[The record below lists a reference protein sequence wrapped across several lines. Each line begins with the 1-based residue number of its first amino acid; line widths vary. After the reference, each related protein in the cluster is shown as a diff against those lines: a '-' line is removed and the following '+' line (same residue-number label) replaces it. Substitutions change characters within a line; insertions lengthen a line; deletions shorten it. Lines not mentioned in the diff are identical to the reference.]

1 MITNLLAILT
11 SAAEE
16 GTLGELTARPCAR
29 RRVASQPRHDGQGR
43 CHHRRQRPA
52 RIRKHRS
59 VIIRP
64 RHAPTTQGSDPIC
77 TYLAVERGTDEE
89 AKEGMRRRGAEG
101 RGAAAAR
108 KPEAVRP
115 RTAARKEREAEPR
128 HAMAKIWSE
137 GRGSGRLLCG
147 GRTNGRM
154 ACGFR
159 VLDKTCIVMGFLLG
173 RRAQFRTL

>member
-29 RRVASQPRHDGQGR
+29 HRVASQPRHDGQGR
-43 CHHRRQRPA
+43 SHHRRQRPA
-52 RIRKHRS
+52 RIRNHRS
-59 VIIRP
+59 LTIRP
-64 RHAPTTQGSDPIC
+64 QHAPTTQGS
-77 TYLAVERGTDEE
+77 TYLAVERGADEE

-101 RGAAAAR
+101 RGAAAEQ
-108 KPEAVRP
+108 KLEAVRP

-128 HAMAKIWSE
+128 HAMARIWSE
-137 GRGSGRLLCG
+137 GRGPGGLLCVG
-147 GRTNGRM
+147 GTNGRM
-154 ACGFR
+154 AYGFR
-159 VLDKTCIVMGFLLG
+159 VLDKTGIVMLG